1 MITKAISDFKT
12 WLDEIARPV
21 GIHRYERKFV
31 VDRYNVHQIEGL
43 LKRHPAFFREIYRK
57 RKINNIYLD
66 TADLKTYFDNVYG
79 NTNRVKVRIRWYGET
94 FGHIGSPRL
103 EFKIKSGL
111 SGRKRTYALSPFTLD
126 KNFSIDTL
134 SEVFSTS
141 DLPDWVRE
149 KLKSYRPALLNN
161 YFRKYFV
168 SRDKKV
174 RVTIDNNMTYYSISS
189 RINTFIRKKVERQN
203 VIVEMKYDPGSA
215 FIASDISQH
224 FPMRMTKSSKYIN
237 GIDIFNPHLST

>member
-1 MITKAISDFKT
+1 MITKAISEFKN
-12 WLDEIARPV
+12 WLDEISRPI
-21 GIHRYERKFV
+21 GIFRYERKFV
-31 VDRYNVHQIEGL
+31 VDRFNVHQLEGI

-79 NTNRVKVRIRWYGET
+79 NTDRVKVRIRWYGET
-94 FGHIGSPRL
+94 FGHIESPRL

-111 SGRKRTYALSPFTLD
+111 SGKKRTYALSSFTLD
-126 KNFSIDTL
+126 KNFSNETL
-134 SEVFSTS
+134 TEIFGTS
-141 DLPDWVRE
+141 DLPDQVRE
-149 KLKSYRPALLNN
+149 KLKKYQPALLNN
-161 YFRKYFV
+161 YFRKYFI
-168 SRDKKV
+168 SQDKKV
-174 RVTIDNNMTYYSISS
+174 RVTIDNNMTYYRISS
-189 RINTFIRKKVERQN
+189 RNNTFIRKKVEWQN

-237 GIDIFNPHLST
+237 GIEIFNPHLST